1 MTTKTWK
8 AEVTTKIIQ
17 DNEKAPTINTQSY
30 TWFAEKTLTKINN
43 NAYKPQ
49 ISKK

>member
-8 AEVTTKIIQ
+8 AEVTTKIIW
-17 DNEKAPTINTQSY
+17 DNEKAPTIYTQSQ
-30 TWFAEKTLTKINN
+30 TWLAEKNITKINYN
-43 NAYKPQ
+43 SYKPQ